1 MKMNLPNKLTVLR
14 LLLVPVIL
22 VVMLLPYSIVNNLI
36 ALIVFAGASI
46 TDYFDGKI
54 ARRDNL
60 ITDFGKFLDPL
71 ADKFMVIAAVFG
83 LVCRAFVEADGL
95 MFWIFMTMLIV
106 TIFRELAVASIRLI
120 ASTKANVVVAANM
133 LGKVKTVSQ
142 IVCIILA
149 LVEPVVHTVIGKL
162 VPDFFFGGFYALTY
176 VTTLVAIVFTVWSG
190 INYITQCWK
199 YLDPEK

>member
-1 MKMNLPNKLTVLR
+1 MNLPNKLTCLR
-14 LLLVPVIL
+14 LALVPAIL
-22 VVMLLPYSIVNNLI
+22 VVMLLPYSIVNNII
-36 ALIVFAGASI
+36 ALIIFSGASI

-54 ARRDNL
+54 ARRDGL
-60 ITDFGKFLDPL
+60 VTDFGKFLDPL
-71 ADKFMVIAAVFG
+71 ADKFMVIAAIFG
-83 LVCRAFVEADGL
+83 IVCRYRTGNDY

-133 LGKVKTVSQ
+133 LGKIKTVIQ

-149 LVEPVVHTVIGKL
+149 LVEPAAHTVIAMF
-162 VPDFFFGGFYALTY
+162 VPDFFFYGFYGLTY
-176 VTTLVAIVFTVWSG
+176 VSALAAIVFTVWSG
-190 INYITQCWK
+190 IGYVAGCWK

>member
-22 VVMLLPYSIVNNLI
+22 VVMLLPYSILNNII
-36 ALIVFAGASI
+36 ALIVFSGASI

-71 ADKFMVIAAVFG
+71 ADKFMVISAIFG
-83 LVCRAFVEADGL
+83 IVCRYRIGNDW
-95 MFWIFMTMLIV
+95 MFWIFMGMLIV

-133 LGKVKTVSQ
+133 LGKVKTVTQ

-149 LVEPVVHTVIGKL
+149 LVEPVAHDLIGRA

-176 VTTLVAIVFTVWSG
+176 LVTLVAIVFTVLSG
-190 INYITQCWK
+190 INYIAGCWK

>member
-162 VPDFFFGGFYALTY
+162 VPDFFFGGFYVLTY
-176 VTTLVAIVFTVWSG
+176 ATTLVAIVFTVWSG
-190 INYITQCWK
+190 INYIAQCWK

>member
-1 MKMNLPNKLTVLR
+1 MNLPNKLTCLR
-14 LLLVPVIL
+14 LALVPAIL
-22 VVMLLPYSIVNNLI
+22 VVMLLPYSIVNNII
-36 ALIVFAGASI
+36 ALIIFSGASI

-54 ARRDNL
+54 ARRDGL
-60 ITDFGKFLDPL
+60 VTDFGKFLDPL
-71 ADKFMVIAAVFG
+71 ADKFMVIAAIFG
-83 LVCRAFVEADGL
+83 IVCRYRTGKY

-133 LGKVKTVSQ
+133 LGKIKTVTQ

-149 LVEPVVHTVIGKL
+149 LVEPVAHTVIAMF
-162 VPDFFFGGFYALTY
+162 VPDFFFYGFYALTY
-176 VTTLVAIVFTVWSG
+176 VSALAAIVFTVWSG
-190 INYITQCWK
+190 IGYVAGCWK